1 MSSLG
6 PSPRTT
12 SPSGGHARWLPVLI
26 AVLALPVLAG
36 AVADPAAADEEPPEW
51 GNATRGNATTIDVYL
66 YDDGTLDTGTI
77 DAGDFSLSAGRV
89 ANVSVASVNAS
100 GANRTGARVSLLLER
115 KVDVDNVTVSLSNT
129 ASITDEAGN
138 ELPDEDVTATGMD
151 SVVPKY
157 KSFEVRRVS
166 NSTAEIVVEM
176 HEPLS
181 DLTISVGGAELDTLN
196 ISGFSERAGTTATY
210 TRRYTFP
217 VEGRYSL
224 LLMRAVDRNGNENRF
239 GRQRTFRY
247 DGTAP
252 NVTVEGPTNAT
263 VGEPVN
269 FSAAN
274 STDDNGIDS
283 VRWYLGRGTILTGER
298 ISVAF
303 ATPGTH
309 EVEAR
314 VTDPMGNT
322 ATVTRVVTVT
332 GNGSGGTVTVSRQNA
347 TAATAR
353 INATGRPQ
361 RVEAP
366 DGPLLGDGNV
376 TLERVM
382 ASFPANESVRVAVRA
397 GQVPS
402 SFAAGTDS
410 DGVGRFDVDHDAP
423 AEDVTFTFAVDR
435 TAIEAAGGT
444 PASVAL
450 FREQGDWNALET
462 TVVSRGPSQVVYRA
476 RSPGLSTFVVG
487 VANDTATDEPQTP
500 ESTPEASSDASTAE
514 DQPRA
519 RETGEPEISVTN
531 ATADPTTVAPGE
543 RVVLTVE
550 LRNRGTATGDHR
562 VLVAVNGSI
571 VTSRT
576 VTVPPGEA
584 RTTAF
589 VPDVSE
595 NATGDLTVDGRPVA
609 TVTGDSGG
617 GLPIPA
623 LPSVSLPNPL
633 SLWPDGLVGTVLGAL
648 VGLVVTVYGVL
659 KALAI
664 YLGY

>member
-1 MSSLG
+1 MYSLG
-6 PSPRTT
+6 PRPRTAP
-12 SPSGGHARWLPVLI
+12 PSGGRARWLPVLV
-26 AVLALPVLAG
+26 ALLALPVLAG
-36 AVADPAAADEEPPEW
+36 MVAGPAAAADEDPPEW

-66 YDDGTLDTGTI
+66 YDSGTLDTGTI
-77 DAGDFSLSAGRV
+77 DAGDFSLTAGRV

-115 KVDVDNVTVSLSNT
+115 KVDVDNVTVSLSDT

-138 ELPDEDVTATGMD
+138 ELPDEDVTVTGMD

-176 HEPLS
+176 HEPIS
-181 DLTISVGGAELDTLN
+181 ALTISVGGAELDTLN
-196 ISGFSERAGTTATY
+196 VSGFSERVGTTATY

-217 VEGRYSL
+217 VEGQYSL
-224 LLMRAVDRNGNENRF
+224 LLMSAVDRNGNENRF

-252 NVTVEGPTNAT
+252 TVTVEGPTNAT
-263 VGEPVN
+263 VGESVN

-283 VRWYLGRGTILTGER
+283 VRWYLGSGTILTGER
-298 ISVAF
+298 IAVAF

-314 VTDPMGNT
+314 VSDPMGNT
-322 ATVTRVVTVT
+322 ASVTRVVTVT
-332 GNGSGGTVTVSRQNA
+332 GGGGGNVTVTRPNA

-361 RVEAP
+361 RVEAA
-366 DGPLLGDGNV
+366 DGPLVDDENV
-376 TLERVM
+376 TLERLVG
-382 ASFPANESVRVAVRA
+382 SFPANESVRVAVRA
-397 GQVPS
+397 GPAPA
-402 SFAAGTDS
+402 SFGASTDS
-410 DGVGRFDVDHDAP
+410 RGVGRFDVDHDAI

-435 TAIEAAGGT
+435 TAIDAAGGT

-450 FREQGDWNALET
+450 FRRQGDWTELET
-462 TVVSRGPSQVVYRA
+462 TVASRGPSQVVYRA

-487 VANDTATDEPQTP
+487 VANDTATDEAQPP
-500 ESTPEASSDASTAE
+500 ESTPEAAADAPTADESS
-514 DQPRA
+514 QP
-519 RETGEPEISVTN
+519 RETGEPEIAVTN
-531 ATADPTTVAPGE
+531 ASADPTTVAPGE
-543 RVVLTVE
+543 RVVLTVA

-576 VTVPPGEA
+576 VTVPPSET

-589 VPDVSE
+589 VPDVSG
-595 NATGDLTVDGRPVA
+595 NATGELTVDGRPVA

-617 GLPIPA
+617 GLPIPS
-623 LPSVSLPNPL
+623 LPSLPNPL

-648 VGLVVTVYGVL
+648 VGLVLTVYGVL

>member
-6 PSPRTT
+6 PCPRTAP
-12 SPSGGHARWLPVLI
+12 PSRERTRWLPVLV

-36 AVADPAAADEEPPEW
+36 MVADPVAADDDPPEW

-77 DAGDFSLSAGRV
+77 DAGDFSLTAGRV
-89 ANVSVASVNAS
+89 ANVSVSSVNAS

-115 KVDVDNVTVSLSNT
+115 KVDADNVTVSLSNT

-151 SVVPKY
+151 AVVPKY

-181 DLTISVGGAELDTLN
+181 ALTVSVGGAELDTLN
-196 ISGFSERAGTTATY
+196 ISQFSERVGTTATY

-217 VEGRYSL
+217 VEGQYSL
-224 LLMRAVDRNGNENRF
+224 LLMRAVDQNGNENEF

-252 NVTVEGPTNAT
+252 TVTVEGPTNAT

-274 STDDNGIDS
+274 STDDNGIAS

-298 ISVAF
+298 IAVAF

-332 GNGSGGTVTVSRQNA
+332 GDGGTVTVTRPNA
-347 TAATAR
+347 TAATAS

-361 RVEAP
+361 RIEAS
-366 DGPLLGDGNV
+366 DGPLLGDENV
-376 TLERVM
+376 TLERLVG
-382 ASFPANESVRVAVRA
+382 SFPANESVRVAVHA
-397 GQVPS
+397 GRVPS
-402 SFAAGTDS
+402 SFAAATDS
-410 DGVGRFDVDHDAP
+410 AGVGRFDVDHDAP
-423 AEDVTFTFAVDR
+423 AGDVTVTFAVDR
-435 TAIEAAGGT
+435 TAIDAAGGT
-444 PASVAL
+444 PTSVAL
-450 FREQGDWNALET
+450 FRRQGDWNALET

-487 VANDTATDEPQTP
+487 VANDTATDEAQTP
-500 ESTPEASSDASTAE
+500 EPTPEAESGAST
-514 DQPRA
+514 DDGPSQA
-519 RETGEPEISVTN
+519 RETGEPEIVVTN

-543 RVVLTVE
+543 RIVLTVE

-571 VTSRT
+571 LTRRT
-576 VTVPPGEA
+576 VTIPPGET

-589 VPDVSE
+589 TPDVSG
-595 NATGDLTVDGRPVA
+595 NATGELTVDGRPVA
-609 TVTGDSGG
+609 TVTGDSG

-633 SLWPDGLVGTVLGAL
+633 SLWPDGLVGMALGAL
-648 VGLVVTVYGVL
+648 VGLTVTVYGVL
-659 KALAI
+659 KALAV